1 MSTPADEN
9 DYPGR
14 RLGLPET
21 GPGAVAGWGKRVLAL
36 VIDWVLSMLVASVF
50 LGQAFR
56 EVGNAYAQLAPLVVF
71 ALEATLLTALLGGS
85 AGQLLLGV
93 TVRRLDGTA
102 LDPLRALGRTLLI
115 CLVIPPVIYNP
126 DQRGLHD
133 LAVDSITLRR

>member
-1 MSTPADEN
+1 
-9 DYPGR
+9 
-14 RLGLPET
+14 
-21 GPGAVAGWGKRVLAL
+21 LAL

-71 ALEATLLTALLGGS
+71 AFEATVLTWLLGGS
-85 AGQLLLGV
+85 AGQLLVGV
-93 TVRRLDGTA
+93 TVRRLSGDQ
-102 LDPLRALGRTLLI
+102 LDPARALLRTLLI

-133 LAVDSITLRR
+133 LAVDSIALRK